1 MKILFAVDGSDSTKH
16 ALDYLTTHQ
25 WPGAGTTLSVF
36 TVVLQ
41 VPHRA
46 AAFAG
51 ANLVHLYYADDAER
65 VLRPVRDRLAG
76 WPAPVDYAWV
86 VGHPAQAI
94 VDKAESGHF
103 DLIVMGSHGHGAL
116 ANVVLGSVATG
127 VLARCRI
134 PVLLMR

>member
-1 MKILFAVDGSDSTKH
+1 MKVLFAVDGSDSTQR
-16 ALDYLTTHQ
+16 ALDYLTAHQ
-25 WPGAGTTLSVF
+25 WPGIGTTLSVF

-51 ANLVHLYYADDAER
+51 PNLVRLYYEDDAEQ
-65 VLRPVRDRLAG
+65 VLRPVRDRLG
-76 WPAPVDYAWV
+76 RWPVPVDYSWV

-94 VDKAESGHF
+94 VEKAESGRF

-127 VLARCRI
+127 VLARCKI